1 MVQNASFVPSGADF
15 ASKFPL
21 FLIDRVQ
28 STAAPKIL
36 PLLKKQPHPNISLLA
51 PCRPAA
57 HNTRTDYKHIELLLG
72 AEWLGVCDRFDNAP
86 AAERFDLCNMIRRRA
101 ESRVYRR
108 CVKAHYRNHFVT
120 DIREVLEL
128 LDCRSKRAE

>member
-51 PCRPAA
+51 RQAREFHVKYVCIQDETLVPDLKNLLADILDEII
-57 HNTRTDYKHIELLLG
+57 NKMSFVSLLLIFICFF
-72 AEWLGVCDRFDNAP
+72 APFNVC
-86 AAERFDLCNMIRRRA
+86 
-101 ESRVYRR
+101 
-108 CVKAHYRNHFVT
+108 
-120 DIREVLEL
+120 
-128 LDCRSKRAE
+128 